1 MLFATFV
8 PQFLVWFQKKRQK
21 KREHDFLHQRT
32 SYEASLALIWTKLLF
47 SLAMVGVHF
56 FCCCPSW
63 PFTFAC
69 TCRLL
74 WFWLH
79 VTRRWLCCAW
89 LPHSGTNFVTKVQPP
104 RNCTQSAT
112 GSVCY
117 KLHCGQ
123 ISLLNSMFQDVV
135 KCCLSVDVTVVV
147 RIQSNF
153 SIAKRIVQKQNQ
165 KKKTLEFSSLRWE
178 VTQKQTL
185 SEKYD
190 T

>member
-1 MLFATFV
+1 
-8 PQFLVWFQKKRQK
+8 
-21 KREHDFLHQRT
+21 
-32 SYEASLALIWTKLLF
+32 
-47 SLAMVGVHF
+47 
-56 FCCCPSW
+56 
-63 PFTFAC
+63 
-69 TCRLL
+69 
-74 WFWLH
+74 
-79 VTRRWLCCAW
+79 
-89 LPHSGTNFVTKVQPP
+89 
-104 RNCTQSAT
+104 
-112 GSVCY
+112 
-117 KLHCGQ
+117 
-123 ISLLNSMFQDVV
+123 MFQDVV